1 MQFLT
6 GILITLPLASA
17 SQMTS
22 LLSSREQG
30 TSTCTDTHIFL
41 ARGWNEDYP
50 GRQTVLMGAFSTA
63 LYSSPTSSDYEDI
76 IYESSFEANYCDSI
90 SEGVANGQAQM
101 IAYNKRCPKS
111 KLVVSGYSQGA
122 YVVGD
127 MFAGGGGTFGDCV
140 QKSNEPFDIDSDAG
154 KMVTAI
160 LLWGSKR
167 HTASQPYNT
176 FSGADKNGTY
186 PRPNV
191 QLEALKQWTPVLRDY
206 CVVTDPNCAGGK
218 VNEDHWNYF
227 ELYSDQAVEWVKNQ
241 VDNNITAVS
250 EELSASSTVTS
261 SAESPTM
268 TQSSVIGSG
277 TLVVTGTTTLLSATS
292 ATSSSAASSSIAESA
307 ATTTCQSS
315 MVVLVIAGFLAA
327 CM

>member
-1 MQFLT
+1 M
-6 GILITLPLASA
+6 
-17 SQMTS
+17 
-22 LLSSREQG
+22 
-30 TSTCTDTHIFL
+30 D
-41 ARGWNEDYP
+41 
-50 GRQTVLMGAFSTA
+50 AFSSA
-63 LYSSPTSSDYEDI
+63 LDSTPTSFDYEDI
-76 IYESSFEANYCDSI
+76 LYESSFEANYCDSI

-140 QKSNEPFDIDSDAG
+140 QASNEPFDVDSDAG
-154 KMVTAI
+154 KMGKILLFQGEESWLTLRLVTAI
-160 LLWGSKR
+160 LMWGSKR

-186 PRPNV
+186 PRPEAE
-191 QLEALKQWTPVLRDY
+191 LDALKQWTPVLRDY

-227 ELYSDQAVEWVKNQ
+227 ELYSDQAVEWMKNQ
-241 VDNNITAVS
+241 VDNNITAAS
-250 EELSASSTVTS
+250 ELPSSNGTVTS
-261 SAESPTM
+261 SAESSTM

-277 TLVVTGTTTLLSATS
+277 TPVVTTTSTSLSATS
-292 ATSSSAASSSIAESA
+292 TTSSSAASSSTAGSA
-307 ATTTCQSS
+307 ASTSRKFN
-315 MVVLVIAGFLAA
+315 MVGLAVAGLLAA

>member
-154 KMVTAI
+154 KMGKHPSFWKEILFADCGIQSPRYCCGVQSAI
-160 LLWGSKR
+160 LL
-167 HTASQPYNT
+167 P
-176 FSGADKNGTY
+176 
-186 PRPNV
+186 
-191 QLEALKQWTPVLRDY
+191 
-206 CVVTDPNCAGGK
+206 
-218 VNEDHWNYF
+218 
-227 ELYSDQAVEWVKNQ
+227 
-241 VDNNITAVS
+241 
-250 EELSASSTVTS
+250 
-261 SAESPTM
+261 SPT
-268 TQSSVIGSG
+268 THSPAPTRTAR
-277 TLVVTGTTTLLSATS
+277 TLGQMYSLKR
-292 ATSSSAASSSIAESA
+292 
-307 ATTTCQSS
+307 
-315 MVVLVIAGFLAA
+315 
-327 CM
+327 